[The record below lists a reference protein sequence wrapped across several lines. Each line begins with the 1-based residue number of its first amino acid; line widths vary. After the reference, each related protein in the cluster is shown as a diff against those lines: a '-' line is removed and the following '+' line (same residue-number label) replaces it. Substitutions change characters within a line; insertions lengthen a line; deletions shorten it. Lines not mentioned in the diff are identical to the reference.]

1 MKIRKYIPWTIL
13 TSLILSA
20 APTSELYSQITRDD
34 VTICVM
40 LSCNQVSLRQAQR
53 DDVFNSFSEPCDMG
67 DCKQDDLMANING
80 LPSANQ
86 SLTLQIMDLTTEA
99 NLDLDAQQLAEAIM
113 TELYVEGKLK
123 TFLDRNPTRK
133 EMVAADLQGWLEIFI
148 NSRKREATDVE
159 DPVDW
164 PDTEEIQSSDEIPA
178 NTQNNQNNQSS
189 QDDNEDVRGE
199 DDGEVVEEE
208 KSGSN
213 LVFIIIILLLLGV
226 IGLLAF
232 LYYKLNLEKED
243 LEQSTKRLRDES
255 AQFNAEQYKL
265 KRLLSERE
273 RELRSLMENQQI
285 TQIPKAVNEEVV
297 EEKNSDQ
304 SNDNAAQE
312 VTGEIPFNQAEDTQV
327 FNEEENQ
334 ETKKETAAKRPE
346 DDNPGHVSYP
356 PNIEGQRSVVFF
368 SAPNAQGEFPSS
380 AMMRDYS
387 PEAVIRV
394 FLRDEEAD
402 YGEFQIVTN
411 PTSQRN
417 LLANWEHTLAHFA
430 VPVNPEHPEP
440 RSIELERAGGI
451 RESQG
456 VWKVVRK
463 AKVRFM

>member
-1 MKIRKYIPWTIL
+1 MKIRKYILWTIL
-13 TSLILSA
+13 TSLILST
-20 APTSELYSQITRDD
+20 APTSKLYSQITRDD
-34 VTICVM
+34 VTTCII

-53 DDVFNSFSEPCDMG
+53 DNVFNSFSEPCDMG
-67 DCKQDDLMANING
+67 DCKQDDLMANIDG

-86 SLTLQIMDLTTEA
+86 SLTLQIIDLTTTA
-99 NLDLDAQQLAEAIM
+99 NIDLDAQQLAEALM
-113 TELYVEGKLK
+113 TELYVDGKLK
-123 TFLDRNPTRK
+123 AFLDRNPNRK
-133 EMVAADLQGWLEIFI
+133 EMVAAELQGWLDVFI
-148 NSRKREATDVE
+148 NAQKPEVVDIVE
-159 DPVDW
+159 IVDF
-164 PDTEEIQSSDEIPA
+164 PEIEENSSTKSSPS
-178 NTQNNQNNQSS
+178 NTQTENGE
-189 QDDNEDVRGE
+189 NEIRGE
-199 DDGEVVEEE
+199 NGEEQVTEE

-285 TQIPKAVNEEVV
+285 TQIPKAVKEEVV
-297 EEKNSDQ
+297 EKKNLDQ
-304 SNDNAAQE
+304 SNDNPAQE
-312 VTGEIPFNQAEDTQV
+312 VTGEIPFNQVEDTQV
-327 FNEEENQ
+327 LNDEENQ
-334 ETKKETAAKRPE
+334 ETNKEEATKRPE
-346 DDNPGHVSYP
+346 DENPGHVSYP

-380 AMMRDYS
+380 AMMTDYS

-440 RSIELERAGGI
+440 ISIELERAGGI

>member
-1 MKIRKYIPWTIL
+1 MKIRKYILWTIL
-13 TSLILSA
+13 ASLILSV
-20 APTSELYSQITRDD
+20 APSAKLYSQITRDD
-34 VTICVM
+34 VTTCIL

-53 DDVFNSFSEPCDMG
+53 DAVFNSFSEPCEMG

-86 SLTLQIMDLTTEA
+86 SLTLQIIDLTTEA
-99 NLDLDAQQLAEAIM
+99 NLDLDAQQLAEALM

-123 TFLDRNPTRK
+123 GFLDRNPNRK
-133 EMVAADLQGWLEIFI
+133 EMVTAELQGWLEIFI
-148 NSRKREATDVE
+148 NARKREATE
-159 DPVDW
+159 IENPVDW
-164 PDTEEIQSSDEIPA
+164 PDTEENQSADEIPA

-189 QDDNEDVRGE
+189 QDNNDDVREVDG
-199 DDGEVVEEE
+199 GEVVEEE

-273 RELRSLMENQQI
+273 RELRSLMESQQR
-285 TQIPKAVNEEVV
+285 THIPEAVNEEVV
-297 EEKNSDQ
+297 EKKNPSH
-304 SNDNAAQE
+304 SNDIPAQK
-312 VTGEIPFNQAEDTQV
+312 VTGEIPFNQVEDTQV
-327 FNEEENQ
+327 FNQ
-334 ETKKETAAKRPE
+334 ETKKEEAAGRPE

>member
-1 MKIRKYIPWTIL
+1 MKIRKYILWTIL
-13 TSLILSA
+13 TSLILST
-20 APTSELYSQITRDD
+20 APTAKLYSQITRDD
-34 VTICVM
+34 VTTCII

-53 DDVFNSFSEPCDMG
+53 DNVFNSFSEPCDMG
-67 DCKQDDLMANING
+67 DCKQDDLMANIDG

-86 SLTLQIMDLTTEA
+86 SLTLQIIDLTTTA
-99 NLDLDAQQLAEAIM
+99 NIDLDAQQLAEALM
-113 TELYVEGKLK
+113 TELYVDGKLK
-123 TFLDRNPTRK
+123 AFLDRNPNRK
-133 EMVAADLQGWLEIFI
+133 EIVAAELQGWLDVFI
-148 NSRKREATDVE
+148 NARKPEV
-159 DPVDW
+159 VDIAEIVDF
-164 PDTEEIQSSDEIPA
+164 PEIEENSSTNSSPS
-178 NTQNNQNNQSS
+178 NTQTENGE
-189 QDDNEDVRGE
+189 NEIRGE
-199 DDGEVVEEE
+199 NGEEQVTEE

-297 EEKNSDQ
+297 EKKNPDQ
-304 SNDNAAQE
+304 SNDNTAQE
-312 VTGEIPFNQAEDTQV
+312 VTGEISFNQVEDTQV

-334 ETKKETAAKRPE
+334 ETKKEEATKRPE

-380 AMMRDYS
+380 AMMTDYS

>member
-1 MKIRKYIPWTIL
+1 MKIRKFILWTIL

-20 APTSELYSQITRDD
+20 APTAKLYSQITRDD
-34 VTICVM
+34 VTTCII
-40 LSCNQVSLRQAQR
+40 LSCNQVSLSQARR
-53 DDVFNSFSEPCDMG
+53 DDVFNSFSESCDMG
-67 DCKQDDLMANING
+67 NCKQDDLVANINN
-80 LPSANQ
+80 LPSKNQ
-86 SLTLQIMDLTTEA
+86 ALTLQIIDLITTA
-99 NLDLDAQQLAEAIM
+99 NLDLDAQQLAEALM

-123 TFLDRNPTRK
+123 EFLDVNPNRK
-133 EMVAADLQGWLEIFI
+133 EMVVAELQGWLEIFI
-148 NSRKREATDVE
+148 NTRKREATDTV
-159 DPVDW
+159 DPIDW
-164 PDTEEIQSSDEIPA
+164 PDTEENQSSEEIPA
-178 NTQNNQNNQSS
+178 NTQNNQSGQE
-189 QDDNEDVRGE
+189 DNDDVRG
-199 DDGEVVEEE
+199 DDTGEEGGEE
-208 KSGSN
+208 KSSSN
-213 LVFIIIILLLLGV
+213 IVFIIIILLLLGV

-273 RELRSLMENQQI
+273 RELRSLMENQQR
-285 TQIPKAVNEEVV
+285 TQTQESFVEEEV
-297 EEKNSDQ
+297 ENKNSDQ
-304 SNDNAAQE
+304 RSDNTAQE
-312 VTGEIPFNQAEDTQV
+312 VTGEISFNQVEDTQE
-327 FNEEENQ
+327 FDQDKNQ
-334 ETKKETAAKRPE
+334 ETNKEEAAKRPE

-380 AMMRDYS
+380 TMMRDYS

>member
-13 TSLILSA
+13 TSLILST
-20 APTSELYSQITRDD
+20 APTSKLYSQITMED
-34 VTICVM
+34 VTTCLM
-40 LSCNQVSLRQAQR
+40 LSCNEVSLSQAGR
-53 DDVFNSFSEPCDMG
+53 DGNFATFSEPCEMG
-67 DCKQDDLMANING
+67 ECNQDDLENNINS
-80 LPSANQ
+80 LPLRNQ
-86 SLTLQIMDLTTEA
+86 NLTLQIMELTTTA
-99 NLDLDAQQLAEAIM
+99 NLDLDAQQLSAALIS
-113 TELYVEGKLK
+113 ELYVEGKLK
-123 TFLDRNPTRK
+123 SFLDKNAERK
-133 EMVAADLQGWLEIFI
+133 EMVETELQKWLEIFI
-148 NSRKREATDVE
+148 NAKKRQVA
-159 DPVDW
+159 
-164 PDTEEIQSSDEIPA
+164 EEITEIVDFPDQEQILSPDNSST
-178 NTQNNQNNQSS
+178 NS
-189 QDDNEDVRGE
+189 QDNQDNNDEVRGKNT
-199 DDGEVVEEE
+199 GVKEEE
-208 KSGSN
+208 KNGGN

-232 LYYKLNLEKED
+232 LYYKLNLEKEE

-273 RELRSLMENQQI
+273 RELRTLMETQQNVQTPEPI
-285 TQIPKAVNEEVV
+285 VEDEVL
-297 EEKNSDQ
+297 EEKDQ
-304 SNDNAAQE
+304 GNENTSKEGTN
-312 VTGEIPFNQAEDTQV
+312 EIPFDQVEETQGFSQEDNKEALKEKEAE
-327 FNEEENQ
+327 
-334 ETKKETAAKRPE
+334 RPE

-380 AMMRDYS
+380 SMMRDYS

>member
-1 MKIRKYIPWTIL
+1 MKIRKYILWTIL
-13 TSLILSA
+13 TSLILST
-20 APTSELYSQITRDD
+20 APTSKLYSQITRDD
-34 VTICVM
+34 VTTCIM

-53 DDVFNSFSEPCDMG
+53 DNVFNSFSEPCDMG
-67 DCKQDDLMANING
+67 DCKQDDLMANIDG

-86 SLTLQIMDLTTEA
+86 SLTLQIIDLTTEA
-99 NLDLDAQQLAEAIM
+99 DIDLDAQQLAEALM

-123 TFLDRNPTRK
+123 EFLDRNPNRK
-133 EMVAADLQGWLEIFI
+133 EMVAAELQGWLEIFI
-148 NSRKREATDVE
+148 NTRKREATE
-159 DPVDW
+159 IENPVDW
-164 PDTEEIQSSDEIPA
+164 PDTEENQSSDEIPS
-178 NTQNNQNNQSS
+178 NTQNNQSS
-189 QDDNEDVRGE
+189 QDNNDDVRGE
-199 DDGEVVEEE
+199 DGEEVVEEE

-285 TQIPKAVNEEVV
+285 TQIPKAVKEEVV
-297 EEKNSDQ
+297 EKKNLDQ
-304 SNDNAAQE
+304 SNDNPAQE
-312 VTGEIPFNQAEDTQV
+312 VTGEIPFNQVEDTQV

-334 ETKKETAAKRPE
+334 ETKKEEATMRPE
-346 DDNPGHVSYP
+346 DENPGHVSYP

-380 AMMRDYS
+380 AMMTDYS

-440 RSIELERAGGI
+440 GSIELERAGGI

>member
-1 MKIRKYIPWTIL
+1 MKIRKFILWTIL

-20 APTSELYSQITRDD
+20 APTAKLYSQITRDD
-34 VTICVM
+34 VTTCII
-40 LSCNQVSLRQAQR
+40 LSCNQVSLRQARR
-53 DDVFNSFSEPCDMG
+53 DDVFNSFSESCDMG
-67 DCKQDDLMANING
+67 NCKQDDLVANINN
-80 LPSANQ
+80 LPSKNQ
-86 SLTLQIMDLTTEA
+86 ALTLQIIDLITTA
-99 NLDLDAQQLAEAIM
+99 NLDLDAQQLAEALM

-123 TFLDRNPTRK
+123 EFLDVNPNRK
-133 EMVAADLQGWLEIFI
+133 EMVVAELQGWLEIFI
-148 NSRKREATDVE
+148 NTRKREATDIV
-159 DPVDW
+159 DSIDW
-164 PDTEEIQSSDEIPA
+164 PDTEENQSSEEIPA
-178 NTQNNQNNQSS
+178 NTQNNQNNQSG
-189 QDDNEDVRGE
+189 QKDNDDVRG
-199 DDGEVVEEE
+199 DDTGEEGGEE
-208 KSGSN
+208 KSSSN
-213 LVFIIIILLLLGV
+213 IVFIIIILLLLGV

-273 RELRSLMENQQI
+273 RELRSLMENQQR
-285 TQIPKAVNEEVV
+285 TQTQESFVEEEV
-297 EEKNSDQ
+297 ENKNADQRSD
-304 SNDNAAQE
+304 NTAQE
-312 VTGEIPFNQAEDTQV
+312 VTGEIPFNQVKDTQE
-327 FNEEENQ
+327 FDQDKNQ
-334 ETKKETAAKRPE
+334 ETNKEEAAKRPE
-346 DDNPGHVSYP
+346 DENPGHVSYP

-380 AMMRDYS
+380 TMMRDYS

>member
-1 MKIRKYIPWTIL
+1 MNMKKYTLPTIL
-13 TSLILSA
+13 SSLLLLTSSF
-20 APTSELYSQITRDD
+20 SNLYGQITRDD
-34 VTICVM
+34 VTTCII
-40 LSCNQVSLRQAQR
+40 LSCNQVSLSQAGR
-53 DDVFNSFSEPCDMG
+53 DEIFNTFSEPCERG
-67 DCKQDDLMANING
+67 DCTQDDLQARINN

-86 SLTLQIMDLTTEA
+86 SLTLQIMDLPTTA
-99 NLDLDAQQLAEAIM
+99 NLDLDAQQLAETLM
-113 TELYVEGKLK
+113 TELYDEGKIK
-123 TFLDRNPTRK
+123 TFLDKNAERK
-133 EMVAADLQGWLEIFI
+133 EFVAAELQGWLDIFI
-148 NSRKREATDVE
+148 NARKPEV
-159 DPVDW
+159 VDIAEVVDF
-164 PDTEEIQSSDEIPA
+164 PEIEENSSTNDFPS
-178 NTQNNQNNQSS
+178 NTQTENGE
-189 QDDNEDVRGE
+189 NEVRGE
-199 DDGEVVEEE
+199 NTGEKVTDK
-208 KSGSN
+208 KSDSN

-273 RELRSLMENQQI
+273 RQLRTLME
-285 TQIPKAVNEEVV
+285 
-297 EEKNSDQ
+297 EEKEVQKPEMEVATQETPEELSI
-304 SNDNAAQE
+304 DNTAPESREAK
-312 VTGEIPFNQAEDTQV
+312 IPFDQ
-327 FNEEENQ
+327 EEGPQTDFQ
-334 ETKKETAAKRPE
+334 EKQPEQHKEEATKRPE
-346 DDNPGHVSYP
+346 DENPGHVSYP
-356 PNIEGQRSVVFF
+356 ANVEGQRSVVFF

-380 AMMRDYS
+380 SMMRDYS

-430 VPVNPEHPEP
+430 VPVNPDHPEP

-456 VWKVVRK
+456 TWKVVRK

>member
-1 MKIRKYIPWTIL
+1 
-13 TSLILSA
+13 
-20 APTSELYSQITRDD
+20 
-34 VTICVM
+34 
-40 LSCNQVSLRQAQR
+40 
-53 DDVFNSFSEPCDMG
+53 MG
-67 DCKQDDLMANING
+67 DCKKDDLVANINS

-86 SLTLQIMDLTTEA
+86 TLTLKIMDLTTAA
-99 NLDLDAQQLAEAIM
+99 NLDLDAQQLAEALM
-113 TELYVEGKLK
+113 MELYVDGKLK
-123 TFLDRNPTRK
+123 DFLDRNPTRK
-133 EMVAADLQGWLEIFI
+133 EIVAAELQGWLEIFI
-148 NSRKREATDVE
+148 NTRDREAADII
-159 DPVDW
+159 DHDW
-164 PDTEEIQSSDEIPA
+164 PDTEENQSSDEIPT
-178 NTQNNQNNQSS
+178 NTQNNQNNEAYN
-189 QDDNEDVRGE
+189 DDVRGE
-199 DDGEVVEEE
+199 DTGKVETEE

-273 RELRSLMENQQI
+273 RELRSLMESQQRA
-285 TQIPKAVNEEVV
+285 QIPEPLNEEVV
-297 EEKNSDQ
+297 EKKNPDQ
-304 SNDNAAQE
+304 NNDNIAQG
-312 VTGEIPFNQAEDTQV
+312 VTGEIPFNQVEDTQV
-327 FNEEENQ
+327 FNQEETQ
-334 ETKKETAAKRPE
+334 ETKIEETAKRPE
-346 DDNPGHVSYP
+346 EDNPGHVSYP
-356 PNIEGQRSVVFF
+356 SNIEGERSVVFF

-417 LLANWEHTLAHFA
+417 LLTNWEHTLAHFA

>member
-1 MKIRKYIPWTIL
+1 MKIKNYILWTIL

-20 APTSELYSQITRDD
+20 APTAKLYSQITRDD
-34 VTICVM
+34 ITTCIL
-40 LSCNQVSLRQAQR
+40 LSCNQVSLSQAGR
-53 DDVFNSFSEPCDMG
+53 DNVFNSFSEPCVMG
-67 DCKQDDLMANING
+67 DCKKDDLVANINS

-86 SLTLQIMDLTTEA
+86 TLTLKIMDLTTAA
-99 NLDLDAQQLAEAIM
+99 NLDLDAQQLAEALM
-113 TELYVEGKLK
+113 MELYVDGKLK
-123 TFLDRNPTRK
+123 DFLDRNPTRK
-133 EMVAADLQGWLEIFI
+133 EIVAAELQGWLEIFI
-148 NSRKREATDVE
+148 NTRDREAADII
-159 DPVDW
+159 DHDW
-164 PDTEEIQSSDEIPA
+164 PDTEENQSSDEIPT
-178 NTQNNQNNQSS
+178 NTQNNQNNEAYN
-189 QDDNEDVRGE
+189 DDVRGE
-199 DDGEVVEEE
+199 DTGKVETEE

-273 RELRSLMENQQI
+273 RELRSLMESQQRA
-285 TQIPKAVNEEVV
+285 QIPEPLNEEVV
-297 EEKNSDQ
+297 EKKNPDQ
-304 SNDNAAQE
+304 NNDNIAQG
-312 VTGEIPFNQAEDTQV
+312 VTGEIPFNQVEDTQV
-327 FNEEENQ
+327 FNQEETQ
-334 ETKKETAAKRPE
+334 ETKIEETAKRPE
-346 DDNPGHVSYP
+346 EDNPGHVSYP
-356 PNIEGQRSVVFF
+356 SNIEGERSVVFF

-417 LLANWEHTLAHFA
+417 LLTNWEHTLAHFA

>member
-1 MKIRKYIPWTIL
+1 MKIRKYILWTIL
-13 TSLILSA
+13 TSLILST
-20 APTSELYSQITRDD
+20 APTAKLYSQITRDD
-34 VTICVM
+34 VTTCII

-53 DDVFNSFSEPCDMG
+53 DNVFNSFSEPCDMG
-67 DCKQDDLMANING
+67 DCKQDDLMANIDG

-86 SLTLQIMDLTTEA
+86 SLTLQIIDLTTTA
-99 NLDLDAQQLAEAIM
+99 NIDLDAQQLAEALM
-113 TELYVEGKLK
+113 TELYVDGKLK
-123 TFLDRNPTRK
+123 AFLDRNPNRK
-133 EMVAADLQGWLEIFI
+133 EMVAAELQGWLDVFI
-148 NSRKREATDVE
+148 NAQKPEVVDIVE
-159 DPVDW
+159 IVDF
-164 PDTEEIQSSDEIPA
+164 PEIEENSSTNSSPS
-178 NTQNNQNNQSS
+178 NTQTENGE
-189 QDDNEDVRGE
+189 NEIRGE
-199 DDGEVVEEE
+199 NGEEQVTEE

-297 EEKNSDQ
+297 EKKNPDQ
-304 SNDNAAQE
+304 SNDNTAQE
-312 VTGEIPFNQAEDTQV
+312 VTGEISFNQVEDTQV

-334 ETKKETAAKRPE
+334 ETKKEEATKRPE

-380 AMMRDYS
+380 AMMTDYS

-440 RSIELERAGGI
+440 ISIELERAGGI

>member
-1 MKIRKYIPWTIL
+1 
-13 TSLILSA
+13 
-20 APTSELYSQITRDD
+20 
-34 VTICVM
+34 M

-148 NSRKREATDVE
+148 NSRKREATDIE

-189 QDDNEDVRGE
+189 QDDDEDVRGE
-199 DDGEVVEEE
+199 DNGEIVEEE

-285 TQIPKAVNEEVV
+285 TQIPEAVNEEVV
-297 EEKNSDQ
+297 EKKN
-304 SNDNAAQE
+304 
-312 VTGEIPFNQAEDTQV
+312 
-327 FNEEENQ
+327 
-334 ETKKETAAKRPE
+334 
-346 DDNPGHVSYP
+346 
-356 PNIEGQRSVVFF
+356 
-368 SAPNAQGEFPSS
+368 
-380 AMMRDYS
+380 
-387 PEAVIRV
+387 
-394 FLRDEEAD
+394 
-402 YGEFQIVTN
+402 
-411 PTSQRN
+411 
-417 LLANWEHTLAHFA
+417 
-430 VPVNPEHPEP
+430 
-440 RSIELERAGGI
+440 
-451 RESQG
+451 
-456 VWKVVRK
+456 
-463 AKVRFM
+463 

>member
-1 MKIRKYIPWTIL
+1 MKIRKFILWTIL

-20 APTSELYSQITRDD
+20 APTAKLYSQITRDD
-34 VTICVM
+34 VTTCII
-40 LSCNQVSLRQAQR
+40 LSCNQVSLSQARR
-53 DDVFNSFSEPCDMG
+53 DDVFNSFSESCDMG
-67 DCKQDDLMANING
+67 NCKQDDLVANINN
-80 LPSANQ
+80 LPSKNQ
-86 SLTLQIMDLTTEA
+86 ALTLQIIDLITTA
-99 NLDLDAQQLAEAIM
+99 NLDLDAQQLAEALM

-123 TFLDRNPTRK
+123 EFLDVNPNRK
-133 EMVAADLQGWLEIFI
+133 EMVVAELQGWLEIFI
-148 NSRKREATDVE
+148 NTRKREATDTV
-159 DPVDW
+159 DPIDW
-164 PDTEEIQSSDEIPA
+164 PDTEENQSSEEIPA
-178 NTQNNQNNQSS
+178 NTQNNQSGQE
-189 QDDNEDVRGE
+189 DNDDVRG
-199 DDGEVVEEE
+199 DDTGEEGGEE
-208 KSGSN
+208 KSSSN
-213 LVFIIIILLLLGV
+213 IVFIIIILLLLGV

-273 RELRSLMENQQI
+273 RELRSLMENQQK
-285 TQIPKAVNEEVV
+285 TQTQESFVEEEV
-297 EEKNSDQ
+297 ENKNSDQ
-304 SNDNAAQE
+304 RSDNTAQE
-312 VTGEIPFNQAEDTQV
+312 VTGEISFNQVEDTQE
-327 FNEEENQ
+327 FDQDKNQ
-334 ETKKETAAKRPE
+334 ETNKEEAAKRPE

-380 AMMRDYS
+380 TMMRDYS

>member
-1 MKIRKYIPWTIL
+1 MKIRKYILWTIL
-13 TSLILSA
+13 TSLILST
-20 APTSELYSQITRDD
+20 APTAKLYSQITRDD
-34 VTICVM
+34 VTTCII

-53 DDVFNSFSEPCDMG
+53 DNVFNSFSEPCDMG
-67 DCKQDDLMANING
+67 DCKQDDLMANIDG

-86 SLTLQIMDLTTEA
+86 SLTLQIIDLTTTA
-99 NLDLDAQQLAEAIM
+99 NIDLDAQQLAEALM
-113 TELYVEGKLK
+113 TELYVDGKLK
-123 TFLDRNPTRK
+123 AFLDRNPNRK
-133 EMVAADLQGWLEIFI
+133 EMVAAELQGWLDVFI
-148 NSRKREATDVE
+148 NAQKPEVVDIVE
-159 DPVDW
+159 IVDF
-164 PDTEEIQSSDEIPA
+164 PEIEENSSTKSSPS
-178 NTQNNQNNQSS
+178 NTQTENGE
-189 QDDNEDVRGE
+189 NEIRGE
-199 DDGEVVEEE
+199 NGEEQVTEE

-297 EEKNSDQ
+297 EKKNPDQ
-304 SNDNAAQE
+304 SNDNTAQE
-312 VTGEIPFNQAEDTQV
+312 VTGEISFNQVEDTQV

-334 ETKKETAAKRPE
+334 ETKKEEATKRPE

-380 AMMRDYS
+380 AMMTDYS

-440 RSIELERAGGI
+440 ISIELERAGGI